1 MKTRVA
7 KFTKI
12 DLYLFKKAAIGFV
25 YPKKSSNLEKND
37 FSSIIT
43 PESKKV
49 HFASTL
55 AAKKV

>member
-12 DLYLFKKAAIGFV
+12 DLYLFKKAAKGFV
-25 YPKKSSNLEKND
+25 YPKKSSNLEKTD

-43 PESKKV
+43 PDSKKV
-49 HFASTL
+49 HFATL